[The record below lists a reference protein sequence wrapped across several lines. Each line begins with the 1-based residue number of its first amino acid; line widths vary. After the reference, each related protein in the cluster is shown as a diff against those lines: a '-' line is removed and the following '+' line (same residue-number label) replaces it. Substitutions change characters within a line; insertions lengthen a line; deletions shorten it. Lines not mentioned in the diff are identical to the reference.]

1 MNSAEVEIVAKKYLN
16 SVYRVAINYSKNAQD
31 AGDAVQNA
39 FLKLLKT
46 DMVFSDDEHI
56 RRWLIKVTI
65 NECKSIWRRLSKHS
79 VSSLDELTDNGYELP
94 AASQSEYNTIDRARE
109 LWDAVM
115 HLPAKYSIVV
125 HLYYYEGLK
134 AEEIAKLQGIT
145 AGAVRMQLSR
155 GREKLKA
162 LLLHDDTELFTEGG
176 GAHA

>member
-1 MNSAEVEIVAKKYLN
+1 MDSAEVEIVAKKYLD

-65 NECKSIWRRLSKHS
+65 NECKSIWRKLSKHS

-109 LWDAVM
+109 LWDAVI

-125 HLYYYEGLK
+125 HLYYYEGYSVD
-134 AEEIAKLQGIT
+134 EISKMAGISKSN
-145 AGAVRMQLSR
+145 VQIRLMR
-155 GREKLKA
+155 GRTMLKES
-162 LLLHDDTELFTEGG
+162 LEETDYDGK
-176 GAHA
+176 

>member
-1 MNSAEVEIVAKKYLN
+1 MDSAEVEIVAKKYLD

-46 DMVFSDDEHI
+46 DMVFSDEEHI

-125 HLYYYEGLK
+125 HLYYYEGYSVD
-134 AEEIAKLQGIT
+134 EISKMAGISKSN
-145 AGAVRMQLSR
+145 VHIRLMR
-155 GREKLKA
+155 GRTMLKES
-162 LLLHDDTELFTEGG
+162 LEETDYDGK
-176 GAHA
+176 

>member
-1 MNSAEVEIVAKKYLN
+1 MDTTEVEIVAKKYLD

-31 AGDAVQNA
+31 ASDAVQNA

-46 DMVFSDDEHI
+46 DTVFSDEEHI

-79 VSSLDELTDNGYELP
+79 VSSLDELYDNGYEP
-94 AASQSEYNTIDRARE
+94 HAASHDEYQTADRARE

-125 HLYYYEGLK
+125 HLYYYEGYSVD
-134 AEEIAKLQGIT
+134 EISKMAGISKSN
-145 AGAVRMQLSR
+145 VQIRLMR
-155 GREKLKA
+155 GRTMLKES
-162 LLLHDDTELFTEGG
+162 LEETDHDGK
-176 GAHA
+176 

>member
-1 MNSAEVEIVAKKYLN
+1 MDSTEVEIVAKKYLD

-125 HLYYYEGLK
+125 HLYYYEGYSVD
-134 AEEIAKLQGIT
+134 EISKMAGISKSN
-145 AGAVRMQLSR
+145 VQIRLMR
-155 GREKLKA
+155 GRTMLKES
-162 LLLHDDTELFTEGG
+162 LEETDYDGK
-176 GAHA
+176 